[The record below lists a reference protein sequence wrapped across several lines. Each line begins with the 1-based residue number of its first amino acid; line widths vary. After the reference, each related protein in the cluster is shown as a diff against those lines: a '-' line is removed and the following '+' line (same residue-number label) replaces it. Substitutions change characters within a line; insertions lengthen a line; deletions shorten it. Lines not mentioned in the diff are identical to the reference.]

1 MSEQQSPPKEKRR
14 RWPWIVIGVPIAI
27 LAFLV
32 ILGLI
37 VGPQDRQSADGPIAT
52 TASPAATASAT
63 SSTTEAPAPPSS
75 TAAPAETEPP
85 GGRMNALFC
94 KFTTY
99 EGGPYYVQVF
109 NPTVPGEGMCTASE
123 QSYTQEEFGDIP
135 GLKRRCSLDRSEQI
149 AQKKAIVSIY
159 SDGTPESVQAARLMC
174 SNTKN
179 SFTE

>member
-1 MSEQQSPPKEKRR
+1 MSEQQSPPKQKRR

-32 ILGLI
+32 VLGLI

-52 TASPAATASAT
+52 TAPPEATAPAT

>member
-1 MSEQQSPPKEKRR
+1 MSEQQSPPKQKRR
-14 RWPWIVIGVPIAI
+14 KWPWIVIGVPIAI

-37 VGPQDRQSADGPIAT
+37 VGPQDKPSADGPIAT
-52 TASPAATASAT
+52 TAPPVDTAPTAS
-63 SSTTEAPAPPSS
+63 STADDPAPASS

-109 NPTVPGEGMCTASE
+109 NPTYPGEGMCTASE

-179 SFTE
+179 AFTE